1 MAMGQLLGGRVIQNF
16 RGGGG
21 GLAKI
26 VNTIFNAQFFS
37 KKKQKQNILLL
48 FLFFLI

>member
-16 RGGGG
+16 RGGGRLG
-21 GLAKI
+21 RLAKI

-37 KKKQKQNILLL
+37 QKNLVVKIY
-48 FLFFLI
+48 IEIYVM